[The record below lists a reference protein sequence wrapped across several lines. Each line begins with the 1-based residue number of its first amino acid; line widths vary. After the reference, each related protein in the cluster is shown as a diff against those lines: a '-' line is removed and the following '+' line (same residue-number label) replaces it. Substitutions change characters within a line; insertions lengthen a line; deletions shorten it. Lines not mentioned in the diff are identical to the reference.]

1 MHSLGCLLRLCGF
14 AGLPIGLQLM
24 GRPWE
29 EASLLYASSVLES
42 AVKPLMRMPAVSY
55 NLLDSQH

>member
-1 MHSLGCLLRLCGF
+1 MNCCS

-42 AVKPLMRMPAVSY
+42 AVEPLQRMPAVSY
-55 NLLDSQH
+55 DLLSSQH